1 MFAAQIHVIPKI
13 LVDFGR
19 EVLDGA
25 QDHFLGELP
34 RVNP

>member
-1 MFAAQIHVIPKI
+1 MPAAQIHVISKI
-13 LVDFGR
+13 LVDFER